1 MLTNGMNKIRTS
13 QLSYDERRENIKV
26 NRSTCS
32 IHKIY
37 GVGKNV
43 DIDTRY
49 FLIEGMI
56 LHRQGIK
63 KVTTGCYRFRTVG
76 KFYIRI
82 YYGIVK
88 RYTFSFNSKSER
100 GNILLQLLRC
110 LNYYHR

>member
-1 MLTNGMNKIRTS
+1 MNKIQAI
-13 QLSYDERRENIKV
+13 QLSCDKRRENVKI

-43 DIDTRY
+43 NIETRY

-56 LHRQGIK
+56 LPRQGIK
-63 KVTTGCYRFRTVG
+63 KVTAGCYRCRTVG

-82 YYGIVK
+82 YYGVIK
-88 RYTFSFNSKSER
+88 RYTFSFNCKSER

-110 LNYYHR
+110 LNCDHR